1 MSIAGATT
9 VVGDYESSAP
19 LLRPD
24 SKGKARFPTETTQ
37 FDTFKQSFSQ
47 PTQDLTIIEHERP
60 FFITIDTKT
69 GVLGALA
76 KLDKQLTEDGQAS
89 IFSKKEPVDWIGH
102 ELTPGTLGLVNHGGL
117 PKLLTKPGRYPPFP
131 FRNWWA
137 RRYCGLRAL
146 SDTVME
152 FQGLTI
158 VQVSQNQ
165 AAVVSDAHNKIFV
178 VKNSGFVA
186 LALTGNYN
194 ILTVIDQT
202 HLDTVVKDNVTKAI
216 LGWTQEVRMRR
227 NTGSRTG
234 ERDFVVAL
242 FLNIPANNCAILQ
255 KGDDLQL
262 LPAGQHYIIDSNT
275 TLRGMFTC
283 GENQLEMPTKDIYTR
298 AQVPVALTI
307 YLKWQLMEPLKLTTH
322 GYNTPYDALRDKT
335 QSVLTQI
342 VSHLDYSSMV
352 KQRSLG
358 PDNFDEGNNEASAA
372 FLDALRTRAMDDLYE
387 AAKEYGIALKDLAV
401 IDRQFK
407 GDIARTMDNLTTRA
421 LQAQVEAANV
431 DRENSNKVKI
441 QQGLL
446 EVARVQAL
454 ARRTEAEAQA
464 YAVVTKAK
472 ADAEALQIAAQAQA
486 AATRMAAQA
495 EADAIGSRSQ
505 ADQGVQDAFAREMSM
520 RRVEVSRVQAFGN
533 RAVFVPTDSGSGN
546 TGGVGGALALG
557 MGMAQG
563 LREGQRQ

>member
-1 MSIAGATT
+1 
-9 VVGDYESSAP
+9 
-19 LLRPD
+19 
-24 SKGKARFPTETTQ
+24 
-37 FDTFKQSFSQ
+37 
-47 PTQDLTIIEHERP
+47 
-60 FFITIDTKT
+60 
-69 GVLGALA
+69 
-76 KLDKQLTEDGQAS
+76 
-89 IFSKKEPVDWIGH
+89 
-102 ELTPGTLGLVNHGGL
+102 
-117 PKLLTKPGRYPPFP
+117 
-131 FRNWWA
+131 
-137 RRYCGLRAL
+137 
-146 SDTVME
+146 
-152 FQGLTI
+152 
-158 VQVSQNQ
+158 
-165 AAVVSDAHNKIFV
+165 
-178 VKNSGFVA
+178 
-186 LALTGNYN
+186 
-194 ILTVIDQT
+194 
-202 HLDTVVKDNVTKAI
+202 
-216 LGWTQEVRMRR
+216 
-227 NTGSRTG
+227 
-234 ERDFVVAL
+234 
-242 FLNIPANNCAILQ
+242 
-255 KGDDLQL
+255 
-262 LPAGQHYIIDSNT
+262 
-275 TLRGMFTC
+275 
-283 GENQLEMPTKDIYTR
+283 
-298 AQVPVALTI
+298 
-307 YLKWQLMEPLKLTTH
+307 MEPLKLTTH

-358 PDNFDEGNNEASAA
+358 PDNFDDGSNEASAA

-546 TGGVGGALALG
+546 TSGVGGALALG

-563 LREGQRQ
+563 LREGQKQ